1 MDYKVHTENG
11 GEYYNKKFKDY
22 LQKKDIKYE
31 LIIPY
36 IPKQN
41 AVSQKNNHRIIEAV
55 RSSIYYANLEFFFFG

>member
-36 IPKQN
+36 IPK
-41 AVSQKNNHRIIEAV
+41 
-55 RSSIYYANLEFFFFG
+55 